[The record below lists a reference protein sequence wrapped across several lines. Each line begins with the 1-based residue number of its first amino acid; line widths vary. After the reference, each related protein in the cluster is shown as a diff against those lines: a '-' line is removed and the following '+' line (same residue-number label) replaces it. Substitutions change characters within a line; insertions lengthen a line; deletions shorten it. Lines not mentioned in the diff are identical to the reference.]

1 MSGAAAPAV
10 ALDVVC
16 KAFDGRAVLA
26 DVDLRVDAGETVA
39 LIGRS
44 GCGKSTLLRI
54 VAGLLDADRGR
65 VRTVDHVA
73 FGFQDA
79 RLVPWLRVWDNVTL
93 GMAGDCGRM
102 TRRARR
108 EAAAGAL
115 AQVQLADAVDKLPTQ
130 LSGGQRQRVSLARA
144 LTRRPDLLLL
154 DEPFGALDAL
164 TRLDMQ
170 DLLAGLRARLG
181 FATVLVT
188 HDIGE
193 AVRLAD
199 RILVLADGRIRD
211 EAHADRSS
219 LDGQGR
225 PLGHQALEER
235 LHRALRG

>member
-1 MSGAAAPAV
+1 MSGGMTHAAA
-10 ALDVVC
+10 LDGVC
-16 KAFDGRAVLA
+16 RTFDGRAVLA
-26 DVDLRVDAGETVA
+26 DVAMHVDAGETVA

-65 VRTVDHVA
+65 VRATDRIA

-79 RLVPWLRVWDNVTL
+79 RLVPWLRIWDNVTL
-93 GMAGDCGRM
+93 GMEADGGHM

-108 EAAAGAL
+108 QAAATVL
-115 AQVQLADAVDKLPTQ
+115 AQVQLADATDKLPAQ

-144 LTRRPDLLLL
+144 LARRPRLLLL

-170 DLLAGLRARLG
+170 DLLADLRARLG

-188 HDIGE
+188 HDIAE

-211 EAHADRSS
+211 EVRADRST
-219 LDGQGR
+219 LDAQGR
-225 PLGHQALEER
+225 PLGHAALEEHLR
-235 LHRALRG
+235 HALRG

>member
-1 MSGAAAPAV
+1 MSGDMTAAV
-10 ALDVVC
+10 AIDDVC
-16 KAFDGRAVLA
+16 KAFDGRTVLD
-26 DVDLRVDAGETVA
+26 DVDLRVNAGETVA

-54 VAGLLDADRGR
+54 IAGLIDADRGH
-65 VRTVDHVA
+65 VRTEPRVA

-79 RLVPWLRVWDNVTL
+79 RLVPWLRIWDNVTL
-93 GMAGDCGRM
+93 GIDADRGRM
-102 TRRARR
+102 TRRERK
-108 EAAAGAL
+108 AL
-115 AQVQLADAVDKLPTQ
+115 AVRALDQVQLADAADKLPAE

-144 LTRRPDLLLL
+144 LTRRPRLLLL

-188 HDIGE
+188 HDIAE

-211 EAHADRSS
+211 EVRADRSS
-219 LDGQGR
+219 LDVQGR
-225 PLGHQALEER
+225 PYDHQALEER